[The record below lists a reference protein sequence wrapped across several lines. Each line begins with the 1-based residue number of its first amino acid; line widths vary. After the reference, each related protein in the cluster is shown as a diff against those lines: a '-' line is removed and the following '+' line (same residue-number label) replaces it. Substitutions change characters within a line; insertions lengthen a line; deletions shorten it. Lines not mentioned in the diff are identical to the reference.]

1 MTPGSS
7 RPRADADPERPAP
20 GNDDA
25 GASGVALE
33 DIFKSYGG
41 IQVLHGVTVQFHPGS
56 VHGLIGENGAGKS
69 TLMKIL
75 SGVERPN
82 AGRILI
88 DGQPVSI
95 KSPADA
101 LQHQLSIISQ
111 ELATVP
117 ARTVL
122 ENVFLGA
129 WTQRAGFVRRGE
141 DRRRFA
147 ELCERVGFTLDP
159 EREVGTLTIAEQQQ
173 VEILRAV
180 SRGSKV
186 LIMDEPTAVLTDSE
200 TKDLLDL
207 VRRLAVSGVIVI
219 LVSHFLK
226 EILAVSDTITVL
238 RDGHHILTE
247 PASDHTPETLVQ
259 AMVGRKVDTLFP
271 PLPEVPPDAPI
282 VFEARGLSRGT
293 HVRGVDMTI
302 RAGEIVGLAGLVGSG
317 RSEFARLIFGADR
330 PDAGEI
336 WLDGK
341 PFKPR
346 SPAVA
351 MRSGVAMVPESRKD
365 QGLHLN
371 QSIRDNIT
379 LANLDRS
386 STYGIRRPR
395 AEKRLA
401 AEATSRLDVRGAN
414 AAGQVWTLSGGNQ
427 QKVMFAKWLAR
438 RPRLLIIDEPTR
450 GVDVGA
456 KVEIHRLISELA
468 SSGIAVLLISSE
480 IEEVLGLSHR
490 VTVLRQGHVSATFNA
505 AEANPEKVL
514 AAAFADR
521 EDLR

>member
-1 MTPGSS
+1 MTLGSS
-7 RPRADADPERPAP
+7 PPGPVAEPERPVP
-20 GNDDA
+20 GREDA
-25 GASGVALE
+25 GTPGVTLKQ
-33 DIFKSYGG
+33 IFKSYGG
-41 IQVLHGVTVQFHPGS
+41 TQVLHGVTVHFHPGT

-82 AGRILI
+82 AGSILI
-88 DGQPVSI
+88 DGEPVII

-101 LQHQLSIISQ
+101 LQQHLSIISQ

-129 WTQRAGFVRRGE
+129 WSHRAGFVRRGE
-141 DRRRFA
+141 DLRRYA
-147 ELCERVGFTLDP
+147 ALCERVGFTLDP

-200 TKDLLDL
+200 TRTLLDL
-207 VRRLAVSGVIVI
+207 VRRLAASGVIVI

-226 EILAVSDTITVL
+226 EILAVSDTVTVL

-247 PASDHTPETLVQ
+247 PAAEHTPETLLQ
-259 AMVGRKVDTLFP
+259 AMLGRQVDVLFP
-271 PLPEVPPDAPI
+271 PLPEVPADAPI
-282 VFEARGLSRGT
+282 VLQTRGLSRGT
-293 HVRGVDMTI
+293 HVRGVDLTI

-341 PFKPR
+341 PLKPR

-365 QGLHLN
+365 QGLLLN
-371 QSIRDNIT
+371 QTIQDNIT
-379 LANLDRS
+379 LANLDRTS
-386 STYGIRRPR
+386 RHGLRRPS
-395 AEKRLA
+395 AEKQLA
-401 AEATSRLDVRGAN
+401 DEATRRLDVRGAD
-414 AAGQVWTLSGGNQ
+414 ATGQVWTLSGGNQ

-438 RPRLLIIDEPTR
+438 QPKLLIIDEPTR

-490 VTVLRQGHVSATFNA
+490 LTVLRQGHVSATFDT